1 MYYLKRHNCKD
12 FSVGRCKSYD
22 SNAPLAAHKSRAQAI
37 ADNER
42 VSCDVVD
49 ANGSVVF
56 VALTH

>member
-12 FSVGRCKSYD
+12 FNIEQCKSYD
-22 SNAPLAAHKSRAQAI
+22 SSAPLAVHKARAQAI